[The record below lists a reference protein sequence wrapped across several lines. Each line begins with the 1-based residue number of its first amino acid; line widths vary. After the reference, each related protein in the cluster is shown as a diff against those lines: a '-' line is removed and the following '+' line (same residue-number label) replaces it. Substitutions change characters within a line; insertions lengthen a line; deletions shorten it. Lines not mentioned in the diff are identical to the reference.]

1 MQSFMMKKGII
12 LQSMTMDELQAFL
25 HDGSKLDDDQSAPKE
40 AVISTKNKPVMTMS
54 KAKAGK
60 CALNVSPSVT
70 SEATIYKQA
79 VQQLA
84 PELGEQIEQFI
95 ADARAEIDNG
105 QTANN
110 QRKVSSSSDELMD
123 TSDQFEV
130 NNLQGLKLI
139 LGPNEGKKAQLPEQT
154 PQEHADEM
162 VRNGEKS
169 KARVYDM
176 PGRDFSNNT
185 TTSLGMLNL
194 LAIDN
199 DYQMVDAH
207 VDENLKKKILNFEY
221 GDFAKLLR
229 NRGQHDEETRLEFV
243 NRNAITFLSP
253 ASDRDSQLVTSHGHW
268 EQAFRVFSNVIT
280 TSYPSKAP
288 ELLQYGHTISTAAA
302 SYHWDNVYSYD
313 KEFRRH
319 IECHPM
325 RAWNIILQP
334 AWTMLLKDRI

>member
-1 MQSFMMKKGII
+1 
-12 LQSMTMDELQAFL
+12 
-25 HDGSKLDDDQSAPKE
+25 
-40 AVISTKNKPVMTMS
+40 
-54 KAKAGK
+54 
-60 CALNVSPSVT
+60 
-70 SEATIYKQA
+70 
-79 VQQLA
+79 
-84 PELGEQIEQFI
+84 
-95 ADARAEIDNG
+95 
-105 QTANN
+105 
-110 QRKVSSSSDELMD
+110 
-123 TSDQFEV
+123 
-130 NNLQGLKLI
+130 
-139 LGPNEGKKAQLPEQT
+139 
-154 PQEHADEM
+154 M
-162 VRNGEKS
+162 VRNAEKL

-199 DYQMVDAH
+199 DYQMVDTH

-221 GDFAKLLR
+221 VDFAKLLR

-253 ASDRDSQLVTSHGHW
+253 ASDRDSQQVTSHGHW
-268 EQAFRVFSNVIT
+268 KQAFRVFSNVIT
-280 TSYPSKAP
+280 TRYPSKAL

-319 IECHPM
+319 IEHHPM
-325 RAWNIILQP
+325 RAWNIILQQ